1 MLRSC
6 GSGLA
11 VGIMSGFWPLSK
23 SLDIDRIPDVGEEE
37 EEEEEEEEKAEV
49 AEGDETRSAKGDET

>member
-1 MLRSC
+1 
-6 GSGLA
+6 
-11 VGIMSGFWPLSK
+11 MSGFWPLSK